1 MKTLS
6 VIIVNYNVPYFL
18 EQAILSVKKA
28 IHNIEAEIIVIDNAS
43 KDKSVEMM
51 QQKFPDVTLIANKEN
66 VGFSKANNQ
75 GIKIATGDYVLLLN
89 PDTVVQEDTFEKC
102 IAFMEK
108 HLEAG
113 ALGVKM
119 IDGKGNFLPESKR
132 ALPTPKIAFF
142 KAFGL
147 SALFPKSPLFGRYH
161 LGHLSEN
168 ENHEVEVLAGAFMFM
183 RKEVL
188 NKTGGLDETFFMYG
202 EDIDLSYRITLEGY
216 KNYYL
221 ADTSIIHYKGE
232 STKKGSLNYVKIFY
246 EAMLIFAKKHFS
258 SGQAKMY
265 SLAIYF
271 AIFLK
276 GTLTLFSNFIQK
288 ISLPFTDFIFAFLG
302 LYFIKDFW
310 AFQIKNGLDYYPP
323 KFTFIVI
330 PTYIIIWIF
339 TAYIVGLYD
348 AKFKTKK
355 IFKSVILGT
364 LVIAAIYGFLPENL
378 RFSRAIILMGAAWF
392 GLAVLMV
399 RLLINFIK
407 HRHFSFEID
416 KPKRIIIVGNGT
428 EAERA
433 LNLLKQSVND
443 VNFIGF
449 IAHESSQENQSTL
462 GEFYQLEDI
471 VSAFN
476 IDEIIFCTHDIP
488 AHKVISTMTNLGEQ
502 YNYKILPSQSESIIG
517 SDSKNTSGDL
527 YAIDV
532 HLNLAQS
539 RAKSLKRLMDIG
551 VSVLLFFS
559 FPITFWLMKEK
570 LGYLRNILKV
580 FSGKKTWVGYIPN
593 KTESAYTLPKIPP
606 SVIHPPIK
614 TNIEKDTVIIDKLN
628 LIYAKDYSV
637 EDDLFLLLS
646 RFRDLGK
653 LG

>member
-1 MKTLS
+1 M
-6 VIIVNYNVPYFL
+6 PYFL

-28 IHNIEAEIIVIDNAS
+28 IQNIDAEIIVIDNAS

-51 QQKFPDVTLIANKEN
+51 QQKFPDISLIANKEN

-75 GIKIATGDYVLLLN
+75 GIKIAQGKYVLLLN

-108 HLEAG
+108 HPKAG

-147 SALFPKSPLFGRYH
+147 SALFPKSPVFGRYH
-161 LGHLSEN
+161 LGHLNEN
-168 ENHEVEVLAGAFMFM
+168 ENHEIEVLAGAFMFM
-183 RKEVL
+183 KKEVL
-188 NKTGGLDETFFMYG
+188 DKTGGLDETFFMYG

-258 SGQAKMY
+258 SSQAKVY

-276 GTLTLFSNFIQK
+276 GTLTLISNFINK
-288 ISLPFTDFIFAFLG
+288 ISLPFIDFIFAFLG

-310 AFQIKNGLDYYPP
+310 AFQIKNGVDYYPP
-323 KFTFIVI
+323 KFTFLVI
-330 PTYIIIWIF
+330 PAYILIWIF

-348 AKFKTKK
+348 SKFKTKK

-378 RFSRAIILMGAAWF
+378 RFSRAIILMGGAWF

-399 RLLINFIK
+399 RLLINFVK
-407 HRHFSFEID
+407 YRHFSFEID
-416 KPKRIIIVGNGT
+416 KPKRIVIVGNGA

-443 VNFIGF
+443 VNFLGF
-449 IAHESSQENQSTL
+449 IAHKNTTEHQNIL

-471 VSAFN
+471 ASVFN
-476 IDEIIFCTHDIP
+476 VDEIIFCTEDIP
-488 AHKVISTMTNLGEQ
+488 AHKVITTMTNLGER

-539 RAKSLKRLMDIG
+539 RAQTLKRLMDVG
-551 VSVLLFFS
+551 VAMLLFFS

-570 LGYLRNILKV
+570 VGYLRNILNV
-580 FSGKKTWVGYIPN
+580 FSGKLTWVGYIPN
-593 KTESAYTLPKIPP
+593 TKESTYTLPNIPS
-606 SVIHPPIK
+606 SVIHPSIK
-614 TNIEKDTVIIDKLN
+614 TNIQKDTIIIDKLN
-628 LIYAKDYSV
+628 LIYAKDYSI
-637 EDDLFLLLS
+637 ENDLLLLFS
-646 RFRDLGK
+646 NFRELGDAVFTTD
-653 LG
+653 

>member
-1 MKTLS
+1 MLS

-18 EQAILSVKKA
+18 EQAILSVQKA
-28 IHNIEAEIIVIDNAS
+28 IQHIDTEIIVVDNAS
-43 KDKSVEMM
+43 KDKSVEMV
-51 QQKFPDVTLIANKEN
+51 QQKFPDVTLIANHEN

-75 GIKIATGDYVLLLN
+75 GIKIAKGKYVLLLN

-102 IAFMEK
+102 IAFIEK
-108 HLEAG
+108 HPKAG

-183 RKEVL
+183 RKSVL
-188 NKTGGLDETFFMYG
+188 DKVGGLDETFFMYG
-202 EDIDLSYRITLEGY
+202 EDIDLSYRIILEGF

-258 SGQAKMY
+258 SGQAKIY

-276 GTLTLFSNFIQK
+276 GTLTLLSNFIRK
-288 ISLPFTDFIFAFLG
+288 ITLPFIDFIFAFLG

-310 AFQIKNGLDYYPP
+310 AFQIKDGLDYYPP

-330 PTYIIIWIF
+330 PIYIMIWII

-348 AKFKTKK
+348 SKFKTKK

-364 LVIAAIYGFLPENL
+364 LIIAAIYGFLPENL
-378 RFSRAIILMGAAWF
+378 RFSRAIILIGGAWF
-392 GLAVLMV
+392 GLAILMV
-399 RLLINFIK
+399 RLLLNFII

-416 KPKRIIIVGNGT
+416 APKRIVIVGNGQ
-428 EAERA
+428 EAKRA
-433 LNLLKQSVND
+433 LTLLKQSIND
-443 VNFIGF
+443 ANFLGFIGYENSNK
-449 IAHESSQENQSTL
+449 HENVL
-462 GEFYQLEDI
+462 GEYYQLEDI
-471 VSAFN
+471 VSVFN

-488 AHKVISTMTNLGEQ
+488 AHKVITTMTNLGER

-539 RAKSLKRLMDIG
+539 RAKTLKRLMDVM
-551 VSVLLFFS
+551 VSILLFLS
-559 FPITFWLMKEK
+559 FPITFWIMKEK
-570 LGYLRNILKV
+570 LGFLQNILKV

-593 KTESAYTLPKIPP
+593 KTKSNYTLPNIPP
-606 SVIHPPIK
+606 SVVHPSIK
-614 TNIEKDTVIIDKLN
+614 INIEKDTIIIDKLN
-628 LIYAKDYSV
+628 LIYAKDYSIE
-637 EDDLFLLLS
+637 EDILLLLS
-646 RFRDLGK
+646 NFRALGK
-653 LG
+653 N